1 MRLDKVK
8 VETPAGIYMYP
19 VSIFSGLIRKNCFY
33 CGKNSLEISKIL
45 NAENDFIEQPG
56 IDRMNYS
63 NFDILILLHCN
74 NCSGYTPY
82 HSSASWMLSSDIIE
96 PGHMEG
102 PDEVV
107 LSINSFEDKIIRKIK
122 NQDFSKKGNYATK
135 EALNLYTEAS
145 IAMNMGFEDIAGMGF
160 RRSLEECI
168 YNICR
173 DNDIV
178 LTTTN
183 KNDITSS
190 KPLAKLLRELKNANV
205 ISEYQYQLY
214 CSITYL
220 GNDRAHAG
228 EVKHPNI
235 SIEQLK
241 ELLKQMLFNN
251 SIYDTIQSIVNK

>member
-8 VETPAGIYMYP
+8 VETPPGIHMYP

-33 CGKNSLEISKIL
+33 CGKNNLEISKIL
-45 NAENDFIEQPG
+45 DAENDYIEQPG

-63 NFDILILLHCN
+63 NFDVLILLHCD

-96 PGHMEG
+96 PGHMEE

-107 LSINSFEDKIIRKIK
+107 LSITSFEDKIIRKIK

-173 DNDIV
+173 DNDM
-178 LTTTN
+178 
-183 KNDITSS
+183 TSS
-190 KPLAKLLRELKNANV
+190 KPLAKLLKELKNANV